1 MASCEEN
8 SNAGKSR
15 QANIPLTV
23 FKVKSIHK
31 QYKNNDW

>member
-8 SNAGKSR
+8 SNAEKSR
-15 QANIPLTV
+15 RANLPLTV
-23 FKVKSIHK
+23 FKVKSILK